1 MFRAW
6 NSAYEEYCDDTK
18 RQIFELAYGGEAG
31 TNELMHKYADLM
43 AQMTQIKSGKTI
55 KRADLIHLGRFLT
68 KKKQQDVELDSE
80 NRKVEQFEWVRQKMA
95 PGKVDFFGLQ
105 EFDKKMLEAL
115 KKTGMNNVVY
125 TEHKKMDVAILY
137 DDEKWQ
143 PVNDAT
149 SFGNGK
155 KEKQFAIMQTFQCIK
170 KESCFMGKKVTVFS
184 VHLASGAAKKKRAL
198 RVKQMK
204 EIKPY
209 LNGDI
214 VVCMD
219 ANDTKGPEL
228 LNEIEGDDKEI
239 SSGSSEDLPNC
250 IPRDNLCTSDH
261 YAVKASLKY
270 FQTLDVAVAQYIG
283 NKGGTSKVSTLKC
296 RGPSSEQ
303 FGKIGEWVKGTID
316 FVLSQGDLSGM
327 TVMSWNLLNK
337 SDGFFKQGDAMNFEV
352 INNNKKFFAMHKNLP
367 QDKLEKLKGLDGHW
381 EQEIVKYTHFC
392 LLKIADKDI
401 ESISGKIRNF
411 LGWYEQEPCTLRF

>member
-6 NSAYEEYCDDTK
+6 NSAYKEYCDDTK
-18 RQIFELAYGGEAG
+18 RQIFDLAYGGEAG

-43 AQMTQIKSGKTI
+43 AQMTKIKSGKTI

-80 NRKVEQFEWVRQKMA
+80 NRKVEQFQWVKRKVES
-95 PGKVDFFGLQ
+95 VDFFGLQ
-105 EFDKKMLEAL
+105 EFDKKMLKAL
-115 KKTGMNNVVY
+115 KKIGMDNVVY

-137 DDEKWQ
+137 NNEKWQ
-143 PVNDAT
+143 PIGNAM
-149 SFGNGK
+149 SFGEK
-155 KEKQFAIMQTFQCIK
+155 KQFAIMQTFKCYK
-170 KESCFMGKKVTVFS
+170 RESRFKNREVTVFS
-184 VHLASGAAKKKRAL
+184 VHLASGAKKRGE
-198 RVKQMK
+198 RVEQMK
-204 EIKPY
+204 KIKGY
-209 LNGDI
+209 LKGDI
-214 VVCMD
+214 VLCMD

-228 LNEIEGDDKEI
+228 LNEIKGDDKEI
-239 SSGSSEDLPNC
+239 SSGSSNDLPNC

-261 YAVKASLKY
+261 YAVKASLTSSASLK
-270 FQTLDVAVAQYIG
+270 VAVAQYIG
-283 NKGGTSKVSTLKC
+283 NKGGRSKVSTLKC

-316 FVLSQGDLSGM
+316 FVMSRGNLSGM

-352 INNNKKFFAMHKNLP
+352 IKNNKNFFAMHKNLP
-367 QDKLEKLKGLDGHW
+367 KDTLKKLKGLDRHW